1 MNGIYCIIK
10 NLLPNNFKLNASK
23 STNVSKQSNISASS
37 KEFNEMTQT
46 PFEIYEEFRVL

>member
-23 STNVSKQSNISASS
+23 STNISKQSNISS